1 MAARH
6 STFAPQYNSRK
17 GVLPGMTVASAG
29 RLTPFTVRTMRL
41 APTCSAPVEPADT
54 KASPFPSASIR
65 RPTTMLESFFARTAL
80 AGSSHISM
88 VSVAFT
94 ISMFFIS
101 MPFSFTQAAIFSA
114 SPTARISTSGQS
126 AVAAAAP
133 FKIAAGAL
141 SPPMASRMIFMAV
154 APFLCS
160 MVRYSVSFAQRAMAS
175 CALSERA
182 A

>member
-1 MAARH
+1 MEARH
-6 STFAPQYNSRK
+6 STFAPQSSSRK

-41 APTCSAPVEPADT
+41 APTCSAPVEPAET
-54 KASPFPSASIR
+54 KASPLPSASMR
-65 RPTTMLESFFARTAL
+65 RPTTMLESFLARTAL

-88 VSVAFT
+88 TSVAFT

-101 MPFSFTQAAIFSA
+101 MAFSFTQAAIFSA
-114 SPTARISTSGQS
+114 SPTARISTSGQA
-126 AVAAAAP
+126 AVAATAP
-133 FKIAAGAL
+133 FRISAGAL

-154 APFLCS
+154 TPFPCCS
-160 MVRYSVSFAQRAMAS
+160 VCYSVSFAQRAMAAW
-175 CALSERA
+175 ALSEMA